1 METELP
7 ATATGKTHIRH
18 KTMTKHH
25 RHSAHHHQDAAEIFK
40 QQNFRATKRRK
51 ALSKLLF
58 TLLTII
64 AILTTAIAIYLYTI
78 E

>member
-1 METELP
+1 METEYRLP
-7 ATATGKTHIRH
+7 QLEKTHIRH

-51 ALSKLLF
+51 ELSKLLF